1 MRSLYSLEAEAGV
14 IGAMIIDK
22 SVIEDIGAVLDRSHF
37 YDEDYSEI
45 YAMCLR
51 LSSQG
56 VKIDLVSLSDL
67 MEVLPS
73 GALTL
78 ATAGDIQ
85 YNTSSAAN
93 GLHYAQIV
101 KERFKA
107 RQLNDLGQRLIEL
120 SKSNGRI
127 SEQIATAQA
136 AVMGLDAD
144 TDTQDV
150 YQMGDVIGELADEM
164 EAALKG
170 DTVTSIGTGLS
181 DVDNLMKGLRPGT
194 LNIVAGRPGSGKS
207 LMANMIARQA
217 AIDNTGSA
225 LIFSLEMANK
235 ELAKRMTAALSEVT
249 LDDIESAEAVQ
260 CDEKSKR
267 LYAAL
272 NRVHNSDLR
281 VCDRPNLEFAKMC
294 AIARYQHRAKPVS
307 VMIVDYIGLVALGDN
322 KRIQNRNQELGHISR
337 GLKQLAKELNIPIVA
352 LAQLNRG
359 IEGRKDAMP
368 TMSDLRDSGEIE
380 QDADVILICHRR
392 DDENGRK
399 GLTLAEVVK
408 CRHGQVGGTV
418 IQMQGHFAKFVLAA
432 NGDYDRVMGGTG
444 SNTEYFDK
452 QFKGKN

>member
-1 MRSLYSLEAEAGV
+1 MRSLYSMEAEAGV
-14 IGAMIIDK
+14 IGAMIINK
-22 SVIEDIGAVLDRSHF
+22 EIIEDIGAILDRSHF
-37 YDEDYSEI
+37 YDEDHAEI
-45 YAMCLR
+45 YAQSLR
-51 LSSQG
+51 LSARG
-56 VKIDLVSLSDL
+56 VKIDLVSLSGVI
-67 MEVLPS
+67 EVLPS

-78 ATAGDIQ
+78 ATVGDIQ
-85 YNTSSAAN
+85 YSISSAAN

-107 RQLNDLGQRLIEL
+107 RQLNELGKHLINL
-120 SKSNGRI
+120 SQEAGAV
-127 SEQIATAQA
+127 SEQIAIAQA

-150 YQMGDVIGELADEM
+150 YQMGDVVSELVDDLQRANDGG
-164 EAALKG
+164 K
-170 DTVTSIGTGLS
+170 VTSLGTGLV
-181 DVDNLMKGLRPGT
+181 DVDKLMKGLRPGT

-217 AIDNTGSA
+217 AIDNSGGA
-225 LIFSLEMANK
+225 LIFSLEMSNK
-235 ELAKRMTAALSEVT
+235 ELAKRMTAAIAGVS
-249 LDDIESAEAVQ
+249 LDDIESAEAVREQ
-260 CDEKSKR
+260 YKATLTGNALSKIQD
-267 LYAAL
+267 
-272 NRVHNSDLR
+272 SDVR

-294 AIARYQHRAKPVS
+294 AIARFQHRANPLK

-337 GLKQLAKELNIPIVA
+337 GLKQLAKELDIPIVA

-359 IEGRKDAMP
+359 IEGRANAMP

-392 DDENGRK
+392 DDDNGRQ

-418 IQMQGHFAKFVLAA
+418 IQMQGAYARFVNAA
-432 NGDYDRVMGGTG
+432 SGDYDRVTGATG
-444 SNTEYFDK
+444 SKTEYLDK
-452 QFKGKN
+452 KFKGD

>member
-235 ELAKRMTAALSEVT
+235 ELAKRMTAALS
-249 LDDIESAEAVQ
+249 
-260 CDEKSKR
+260 
-267 LYAAL
+267 
-272 NRVHNSDLR
+272 
-281 VCDRPNLEFAKMC
+281 
-294 AIARYQHRAKPVS
+294 
-307 VMIVDYIGLVALGDN
+307 
-322 KRIQNRNQELGHISR
+322 GHTR
-337 GLKQLAKELNIPIVA
+337 
-352 LAQLNRG
+352 
-359 IEGRKDAMP
+359 
-368 TMSDLRDSGEIE
+368 
-380 QDADVILICHRR
+380 
-392 DDENGRK
+392 
-399 GLTLAEVVK
+399 
-408 CRHGQVGGTV
+408 
-418 IQMQGHFAKFVLAA
+418 
-432 NGDYDRVMGGTG
+432 
-444 SNTEYFDK
+444 
-452 QFKGKN
+452 